1 MTGSNGFAAKAKEV
15 EALAAATE
23 NQLLRMTLRILAQ
36 DYRALAEQ
44 ERETLGSG
52 ATANTPK
59 SESTDHDAEPV
70 R

>member
-44 ERETLGSG
+44 EDNAPANVGSLSQQAG
-52 ATANTPK
+52 DT
-59 SESTDHDAEPV
+59 